1 MSGIEDG
8 QRENRSSKTLTYPVV
23 ENLRIPAL
31 VLNTQLNEIEFPF
44 VILLEQLVLMF
55 FRQVRTQL
63 ALVGVEIQ
71 ERAPGS
77 VVESL
82 RVADSVPFG

>member
-1 MSGIEDG
+1 
-8 QRENRSSKTLTYPVV
+8 
-23 ENLRIPAL
+23 
-31 VLNTQLNEIEFPF
+31 
-44 VILLEQLVLMF
+44 MF

-82 RVADSVPFG
+82 RVADFVPFG